1 MRFPRKSWFFA
12 GVLSTIFVLTMVS
25 SAFCETPGIPPGY
38 SDIEEAIYA
47 SQEAVYA
54 TSQVETTTEPCS
66 VCHTDD
72 YMSPHHA
79 WIPSPPEYPGD
90 LSSPHNPN
98 CPDPPSQNECAPC
111 HWNYD
116 EECNPGDVARVTN
129 ACAGCHT
136 LLSSHYGWE
145 LDLSSECRAQIIP
158 GECAGPGLPQTP
170 DEDEDGICDDIDTEP
185 DSFSNHFSDGTT
197 AGYIMERGDQILIIT
212 DAIDPDGVSIRA
224 DTAGGTTPAKVKV
237 CGVVTLSLG
246 AGDEVVVTCGS
257 VTIKVISGTA
267 DITLVGDDREATAIL
282 GAGNTLTFEPTTFAF
297 TTPSTNTDTVV
308 IIIDGDKI
316 PLAPGSTVLVANI
329 DIDPETLNLKSKG
342 NWITCYIEF
351 PEGYDVNEIDISTVI
366 LSIGSAP
373 PIAAALSPTEVGD
386 YDSDDIPDLMVKFD
400 RGAVQAVVTPGSVE
414 MTVTGS
420 LTDGTQFQGTDT
432 VLVIDKG
439 KEHTSEADHSSVVY

>member
-1 MRFPRKSWFFA
+1 MRLPRKNWFFI
-12 GVLSTIFVLTMVS
+12 GVLSTIIALTMVS
-25 SAFCETPGIPPGY
+25 SVFCETPGIPPGY

-54 TSQVETTTEPCS
+54 TIQEGTTLQLCMD
-66 VCHTDD
+66 CHAD
-72 YMSPHHA
+72 YMDPHHY

-98 CPDPPSQNECAPC
+98 CPNLPDHVCTPC

-116 EECNPGDVARVTN
+116 EECNPGDVSAVPN

-136 LLSSHYGWE
+136 LLSSHYGWA
-145 LDLSSECRAQIIP
+145 LDLSSDCRAQIIP
-158 GECAGPGLPQTP
+158 GECAGPPQTP

-185 DSFSNHFSDGTT
+185 DGFSDHFSDGTT
-197 AGYIMERGDQILIIT
+197 AGYIINRNDQILIIT

-237 CGVVTLSLG
+237 CGVVTLSLD

-267 DITLVGDDREATAIL
+267 DITLVGDDREATASL
-282 GAGNTLTFEPTTFAF
+282 GVGNTLTFEPTTFAF
-297 TTPSTNTDTVV
+297 TTPLANTDTVV
-308 IIIDGDKI
+308 ILIDGDEI
-316 PLAPGSTVLVANI
+316 PLDPGSSTVLVANF
-329 DIDPETLNLKSKG
+329 DIDPDTLNLKSKG
-342 NWITCYIEF
+342 NWITWYIEL

-366 LSIGSAP
+366 LSLGGAP

-386 YDSDDIPDLMVKFD
+386 YDNDTVPDLMVKFD
-400 RGAVQAVVTPGSVE
+400 RGAVQDVVSEGSVK
-414 MTVTGS
+414 MAVSGS
-420 LTDGTQFQGTDT
+420 LTDGTAFYGTDT

-439 KEHTSEADHSSVVY
+439 KEHTSEANHSSVVY